1 MYIQN
6 KIKYKMKDSDSDAHI
21 PHSSQHANRISPETP
36 LEGWNNLNFLPCRSQ
51 LLIPF
56 PTQDPV
62 AHSLAQA
69 FIPWQPGTQCPS
81 LHRAALLPQGTNQQ
95 WPPPQRYRHTA
106 LNLTQDTTTFTFTRS
121 TRGTAATAHRHHLH
135 EFHGALWGINDCSVV
150 EGTAQ
155 LDQCSTFSLTVQGVQ
170 LWNKWEAMA
179 FGFIYIKP
187 DTLTPSF
194 TDKA

>member
-1 MYIQN
+1 MSP
-6 KIKYKMKDSDSDAHI
+6 KDNSDAHI

-36 LEGWNNLNFLPCRSQ
+36 LEGWNILNFLPCRSQ

-81 LHRAALLPQGTNQQ
+81 LHRAAPLPQGTNQQ
-95 WPPPQRYRHTA
+95 RPPPQHYRHTA

-121 TRGTAATAHRHHLH
+121 TRGTACYSTLPSSP
-135 EFHGALWGINDCSVV
+135 WGSWCFMGNEWLFLLLRELLS
-150 EGTAQ
+150 
-155 LDQCSTFSLTVQGVQ
+155 
-170 LWNKWEAMA
+170 
-179 FGFIYIKP
+179 
-187 DTLTPSF
+187 
-194 TDKA
+194 